1 MLRTISVIVAATA
14 LMVGPAL
21 AEKLTKV
28 DGKNIEAGGKKYE
41 VSGSRTKVTVA
52 GKAGSRDS
60 LKVGM
65 DCTISG
71 AAGGEATAVD
81 CK

>member
-1 MLRTISVIVAATA
+1 MYKTISLIVAVTA
-14 LMVGPAL
+14 LTVGPAL

-28 DGKNIEAGGKKYE
+28 DGKNIELGGKKYE
-41 VSGSRTKVTVA
+41 VSSSRTKLTIA
-52 GKAGSRDS
+52 GKPGTRDA

-65 DCTISG
+65 DCKATASG
-71 AAGGEATAVD
+71 ADLTGLD